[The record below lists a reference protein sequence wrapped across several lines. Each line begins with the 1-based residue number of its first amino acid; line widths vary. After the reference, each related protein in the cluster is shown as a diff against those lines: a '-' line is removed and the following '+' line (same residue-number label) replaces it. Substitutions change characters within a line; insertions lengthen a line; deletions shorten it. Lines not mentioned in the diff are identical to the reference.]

1 LSGST
6 RPTGQARFVAN
17 GARRSEDPPKNP
29 DQGSS
34 HAVDAAFSLA
44 SRLIQMNEAT
54 SWLTAIADASYD
66 AIIGRDLNGLVTS
79 WNKAAETMFGFTATE
94 IIGQAMTQ
102 LIPHDRIDEEASI
115 LRRIDRNQK
124 VELFETSRQHKSG
137 TIVPVS
143 LTVSPV
149 HDDQGS
155 IIGVSSVVRDRTAI
169 EERERQLQA
178 ANRELEGLAL
188 HLSEALDK
196 ADRATRAKSRFLSGV
211 SQELR
216 TPLNGVL
223 GYTQLLHVEGGLS
236 PTQDARVNA
245 MLEAGEH
252 LLELITCVLDLS
264 QVEAENFEPQA
275 VEIDVQTVAAACL
288 ELVRWSAEAK
298 GLELHLSMAPD
309 TPEKLVT
316 DPVRLRQVLF
326 NLLGNAIKS
335 TLWGTVELRLR
346 TVSGGAALRIEVV
359 EPGLEIPSE
368 QSLEADRPDTRVVH
382 GANDDGVDL
391 ALSAQLANSIGG
403 RLGRQDSLNGGRLF
417 WLELPLNS
425 LALTP
430 TFVTEPADE
439 QPAQAPALHVLVVD
453 DIAMNR
459 DIAASMLRTAG
470 HTVVCLEGG
479 AEAVEAVATTDFD
492 VVLMDVR
499 MPEMDGLEAT
509 RRIRALAGSRGRVPV
524 VALTA
529 LAFAEQVGECYS
541 AGMDGHVSKP
551 FNIDTLAAAVM
562 GAALRQRPQDQDASP
577 ASMPSAM
584 IFPSVNPVIGADL
597 PLLDAKI
604 YERNAFVPSI
614 TTVAS
619 YLQTISALGEAL
631 LLRLHEPNSL
641 TRARDELAEAARTM
655 AESAGVF
662 GFERLTIVAREF
674 ERAIQ
679 SDTAEAPALA
689 EGLSAALEATI
700 EEVDSRRAAL
710 VEA

>member
-1 LSGST
+1 LSDST
-6 RPTGQARFVAN
+6 RPTEKANFVAS
-17 GARRSEDPPKNP
+17 GPGRSEDPPKVTEQRSSRP
-29 DQGSS
+29 D
-34 HAVDAAFSLA
+34 DAAFSLA
-44 SRLIQMNEAT
+44 SRLTQMNEAM
-54 SWLTAIADASYD
+54 SWLKAIADASYD
-66 AIIGRDLNGLVTS
+66 AIIGRDLGGLVTS
-79 WNKAAETMFGFTATE
+79 WNSAAETMFGFAGTD
-94 IIGQAMTQ
+94 IIGRPITQ
-102 LIPHDRIDEEASI
+102 IIPHDRIDEEASI
-115 LRRIDRNQK
+115 LRRVDRNQK
-124 VELFETSRQHKSG
+124 VELFETSRQHKNG
-137 TIVPVS
+137 TIIPVS
-143 LTVSPV
+143 MTVSPV
-149 HDDQGS
+149 HDDQGN
-155 IIGVSSVVRDRTAI
+155 IIGASSIVRDRTVI
-169 EERERQLQA
+169 DERERQLQS

-196 ADRATRAKSRFLSGV
+196 ADRATRAKSRFLAGV

-216 TPLNGVL
+216 TPLNGML
-223 GYTQLLHVEGGLS
+223 GYTQLLHIEGGLS

-264 QVEAENFEPQA
+264 RVEAENFEPQA
-275 VEIDVQTVAAACL
+275 AEIDVQTVAAACL

-298 GLELHLSMAPD
+298 GLELHVSVAPD

-346 TVSGGAALRIEVV
+346 TVAGGAALRIEVA

-368 QSLEADRPDTRVVH
+368 QERRDTRVAH
-382 GANDDGVDL
+382 GANDDGFDL
-391 ALSAQLANSIGG
+391 TLSAQLTNSIGG
-403 RLGRQDSLNGGRLF
+403 RLGHEDSLNGGRLF
-417 WLELPLNS
+417 WLELPLNALS
-425 LALTP
+425 LNS
-430 TFVTEPADE
+430 TFVADPAED
-439 QPAQAPALHVLVVD
+439 QPAQEPALHVLVVD

-470 HTVVCLEGG
+470 HTVVCLESG
-479 AEAVEAVATTDFD
+479 AEAVEAVASTDFD

-509 RRIRALAGSRGRVPV
+509 RRIRALEGSRGRVPV

-529 LAFAEQVGECYS
+529 LAFAGQVGDCYD

-551 FNIDTLAAAVM
+551 FNIDTLAAAVT
-562 GAALRQRPQDQDASP
+562 GAASRHRPQGQGTSP
-577 ASMPSAM
+577 ASMPTAM
-584 IFPSVNPVIGADL
+584 IFPAVNPVIGADL

-604 YERNAFVPSI
+604 YERNAFDPSV

-631 LLRLHEPNSL
+631 LLRLHEPNAL
-641 TRARDELAEAARTM
+641 TRARDELAEGARTM

-662 GFERLTIVAREF
+662 GFERLTIVARQF
-674 ERAIQ
+674 ELAIQ
-679 SDTAEAPALA
+679 SDTREAPALA

-700 EEVDSRRAAL
+700 EEVNSRRAAL
-710 VEA
+710 VEV

>member
-1 LSGST
+1 MSGSN
-6 RPTGQARFVAN
+6 F
-17 GARRSEDPPKNP
+17 
-29 DQGSS
+29 
-34 HAVDAAFSLA
+34 
-44 SRLIQMNEAT
+44 
-54 SWLTAIADASYD
+54 WLTAIADASYD
-66 AIIGRDLNGLVTS
+66 AIIGRDLDGLVTS
-79 WNKAAETMFGFTATE
+79 WNKAAETIFGFAWAE
-94 IIGQAMTQ
+94 IIGQPIA
-102 LIPHDRIDEEASI
+102 LIIPYDRIDEEASI
-115 LRRIDRNQK
+115 LRRIDRDQR
-124 VELFETSRQHKSG
+124 VELFETSRQHKNG
-137 TIVPVS
+137 TIIPVS
-143 LTVSPV
+143 MTVSPV
-149 HDDQGS
+149 HDDQGN
-155 IIGVSSVVRDRTAI
+155 IIGVSSVVRDRTVI
-169 EERERQLQA
+169 DERERQLQA
-178 ANRELEGLAL
+178 ANRELEGFAL

-196 ADRATRAKSRFLSGV
+196 ADRAARAKSRFLAGV

-216 TPLNGVL
+216 TPLNGML

-264 QVEAENFEPQA
+264 RVEAENFEPQA
-275 VEIDVQTVAAACL
+275 VETDVRIVAESCL

-298 GLELHLSMAPD
+298 GLELHASVGPD

-326 NLLGNAIKS
+326 SLLGNAIKS

-346 TVSGGAALRIEVV
+346 TVAGGTALRIEVV

-368 QSLEADRPDTRVVH
+368 QPLEAERPDTGVVR
-382 GANDDGVDL
+382 GANDDGFDL
-391 ALSAQLANSIGG
+391 ALCAQLANSMGG
-403 RLGRQDSLNGGRLF
+403 RLGHENSPNGGRLF
-417 WLELPLNS
+417 WLELPLNAV
-425 LALTP
+425 ALTS
-430 TFVTEPADE
+430 TFVADPADD
-439 QPAQAPALHVLVVD
+439 QPAQTPALHVLVVD

-509 RRIRALAGSRGRVPV
+509 RRIRALEGSRGRVPV
-524 VALTA
+524 VAVTA
-529 LAFAEQVGECYS
+529 LAFAEQVGECYK

-551 FNIDTLAAAVM
+551 FNIDTLAAAVIS
-562 GAALRQRPQDQDASP
+562 AALRQWPQDQGTSP

-584 IFPSVNPVIGADL
+584 IFPPVTPVIGADL

-619 YLQTISALGEAL
+619 YLQTIAALGEAL
-631 LLRLHEPNSL
+631 LLRLQEPHAL

-662 GFERLTIVAREF
+662 GFERLTIVARQF
-674 ERAIQ
+674 EVAIQ
-679 SDTAEAPALA
+679 SDTPEAPALA

-700 EEVDSRRAAL
+700 EEVNSRRAAL
-710 VEA
+710 VEV